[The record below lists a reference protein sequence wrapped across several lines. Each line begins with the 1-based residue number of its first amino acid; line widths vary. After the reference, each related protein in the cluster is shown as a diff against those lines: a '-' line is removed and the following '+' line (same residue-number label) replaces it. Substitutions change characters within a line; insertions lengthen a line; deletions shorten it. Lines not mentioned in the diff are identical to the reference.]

1 MESAEIELG
10 SVDQIIEDIIKF
22 CCVQI
27 IIRVEK
33 YNNNVPC
40 TDWRFRPKSS
50 TCNSASKGCPDPHE
64 QQIEY
69 LEYLSETISLTD
81 AEINNILEVIWDWS
95 REEMVAFLWEE
106 IFQVIVSVLSS
117 KLEERGR
124 SQSRTK
130 GEKLLLSQFLPV
142 VLETSL
148 DYMVQMVQRNASWL
162 ICKTCILGNGTKHK
176 TETPVTPRKEDKNV
190 SPFRV
195 STVVKI
201 KKKLDKVIGDIA
213 DYSACV
219 NAEER
224 GRVLPMIRKDNDI
237 VANEIVE
244 LIIRDHK
251 LDQDAMAKTTFE
263 PNKETGWI
271 KEAESK
277 ISALRIRS
285 FTKMSVINLLTK
297 LRGKHDCSASTGG
310 YQSFLRLFDGV
321 DLLVN
326 KMLSLD
332 EDQEAKKEVE
342 ECLYSRAAKKISGEW
357 QNLIRKRLCALTLRH
372 LNPNKGRMMCSRQ
385 EIQVEVNASTEEMV
399 KWLNLQ
405 AKQHSRKAGL
415 TWDTLEEIHGELA
428 NRLASAPSSKDQSDV
443 RGKSNKVEATA
454 KEDLILD
461 RLCNFVVT
469 MMVMAILKDYHFHS
483 EETNAIVMIMK
494 EMLLAKLAGCEIA
507 VELNYYN
514 TRIIIRAVKK
524 ALLRCFGNSELVRQ
538 AIWAKDRWVFHFIVE
553 HLKKQLLKPVKVPR
567 ISKFLQWLSKPLD
580 FCLQNRFQKLFIDRD
595 TSFSTADSLS
605 QYSVL
610 PASTGPVMAFN
621 Q

>member
-1 MESAEIELG
+1 MESVEIEFG

-33 YNNNVPC
+33 YNHNLPC
-40 TDWRFRPKSS
+40 TDWLFRPKSS
-50 TCNSASKGCPDPHE
+50 SCNSASKGCPDPHQ
-64 QQIEY
+64 QQIEN
-69 LEYLSETISLTD
+69 LECLSETISLTD
-81 AEINNILEVIWDWS
+81 AEIEDILEVIWDWS
-95 REEMVAFLWEE
+95 SEEMVAFLWEE
-106 IFQVIVSVLSS
+106 IFQVIVSGLST

-130 GEKLLLSQFLPV
+130 GEKLLLPQFLPV

-148 DYMVQMVQRNASWL
+148 DYMVQMIQRNASWV
-162 ICKTCILGNGTKHK
+162 ICKTSILGSRTKQK
-176 TETPVTPRKEDKNV
+176 TETPATPCKEDKNV
-190 SPFRV
+190 SPFREATAV
-195 STVVKI
+195 TI
-201 KKKLDKVIGDIA
+201 KKKLDQVIGDIT
-213 DYSACV
+213 DYSV
-219 NAEER
+219 NVEER
-224 GRVLPMIRKDNDI
+224 DRVLPMIRKDNDM

-244 LIIRDHK
+244 LMVRDHK

-263 PNKETGWI
+263 PNQETCWM

-277 ISALRIRS
+277 ISALLIRS
-285 FTKMSVINLLTK
+285 FTKMSVVNLLTK

-310 YQSFLRLFDGV
+310 YRSLLRLLDGV
-321 DLLVN
+321 DLLVDE
-326 KMLSLD
+326 MLSVD
-332 EDQEAKKEVE
+332 EDQEAKREVG
-342 ECLYSRAAKKISGEW
+342 ECLYGRAAKRISIER

-372 LNPNKGRMMCSRQ
+372 LNPNKGRMLCSRQ
-385 EIQVEVNASTEEMV
+385 EIQVEVNACAEKML
-399 KWLNLQ
+399 KWLNQQ

-428 NRLASAPSSKDQSDV
+428 NHMATAPSAKDQSDV
-443 RGKSNKVEATA
+443 RGKGNKVEATVE
-454 KEDLILD
+454 EDLILD
-461 RLCNFVVT
+461 RLCHFVVT

-524 ALLRCFGNSELVRQ
+524 TLSRWFGNSELVRQ

-553 HLKKQLLKPVKVPR
+553 HLKKRLLKPVRVPR

-580 FCLQNRFQKLFIDRD
+580 FCLQNNFQKLFFIYRD
-595 TSFSTADSLS
+595 TPFPEQTFSSLA

-610 PASTGPVMAFN
+610 PASTGPVTRG
-621 Q
+621 